1 LSNTPPDISPV
12 VRDDVRRLTYAELAA
27 VRGISRASA
36 ERLARRKRWPR
47 QVGNDGIARV
57 IVPLAAVDGGTP
69 DNMADN
75 HPGYHG
81 PDKVN
86 NISDATSDILAAIRE
101 VVTPLAAA
109 LEHERARA
117 DRLEVAL
124 ADAMAAE
131 RIAESE
137 AAALRAKEDDRHRWR
152 FLRRLGWALRGQ

>member
-101 VVTPLAAA
+101 VSP
-109 LEHERARA
+109 H
-117 DRLEVAL
+117 
-124 ADAMAAE
+124 
-131 RIAESE
+131 
-137 AAALRAKEDDRHRWR
+137 WP
-152 FLRRLGWALRGQ
+152 RRLSTSELAPIGSRSPWPMQWRPSESLNPKRQRCAPRKTIGIGGDSYVG

>member
-1 LSNTPPDISPV
+1 LSNTSPDISPV

-27 VRGISRASA
+27 IRGISRASA

-57 IVPLAAVDGGTP
+57 IVPLAAVDGATP

-75 HPGYHG
+75 HPSHQV

-86 NISDATSDILAAIRE
+86 NVSGTTTDIMGAIRE
-101 VVTPLAAA
+101 VITPLAAA

-117 DRLEVAL
+117 DRLEMTL
-124 ADAMAAE
+124 ADAVAAE
-131 RIAESE
+131 RIAAGE
-137 AAALRAKEDDRHRWR
+137 AMTLRSREDERRRWR
-152 FLRRLGWALRGQ
+152 LLRRLWWAISAR